1 MNKKATYERGL
12 RQIFAPQNILLMSMV
27 LVLGIVLVVPA
38 FALRGKPAFT
48 PMLWGDGQV
57 WGTKA
62 AAILPAPNDDN
73 LQSFDKLFVIT
84 NSNNPMG
91 QMPVAEAAP
100 RNFDYNGGRW
110 FTHTVEWTQAGFDDH
125 GVVPVLTS
133 YADIMVHYNV
143 GHLDIW
149 PGSPEGGP
157 PPYFV
162 CPLLPVK

>member
-1 MNKKATYERGL
+1 
-12 RQIFAPQNILLMSMV
+12 
-27 LVLGIVLVVPA
+27 
-38 FALRGKPAFT
+38 
-48 PMLWGDGQV
+48 MLWGDGQV

-62 AAILPAPNDDN
+62 AAILPAPNDHN

-100 RNFDYNGGRW
+100 RNFNYNGGRW

-133 YADIMVHYNV
+133 YDDIMIHYNF